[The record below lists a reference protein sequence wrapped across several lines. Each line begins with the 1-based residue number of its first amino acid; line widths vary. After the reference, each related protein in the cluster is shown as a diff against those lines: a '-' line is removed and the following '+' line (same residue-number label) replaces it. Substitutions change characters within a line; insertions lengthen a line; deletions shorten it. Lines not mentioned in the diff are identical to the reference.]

1 MPGCKIDMVSRD
13 TICPLGKWNSEKTLF
28 VKYINIVNDHDHSE
42 TEFGVYICDSLI
54 EVLPEFIY
62 EDNRVL
68 VSGKGKIISFPELQ
82 GGKELPLDETIHFK
96 IIKE

>member
-1 MPGCKIDMVSRD
+1 MPGSKMDMISRD
-13 TICPLGKWNSEKTLF
+13 TICPLGEWNSKKTLF
-28 VKYINIVNDHDHSE
+28 VKYINIVSE
-42 TEFGVYICDSLI
+42 HGETPFGVYICDSFI

-68 VSGKGKIISFPELQ
+68 VSGRGKIISFPELQ
-82 GGKELPLDETIHFK
+82 GGKELTLGETIHFK